1 MSALKS
7 LVTSSIHY
15 MLGDIGWADLRM
27 RIGRLSKDSYYD
39 YLTTLIMQRAEGSR
53 GSVWIDVGAHE
64 GEILREM
71 LTNAP
76 EAEFLAFEPI
86 PKFYQIL
93 KQRFPG
99 SNVRVF
105 NMALSD
111 HPSEVSFN
119 FITTNP
125 AYSGFKQREY
135 PSEEEIIEEILVQT
149 ETLDSVMQTMNLG
162 KVRLIKIDVEGAELQ
177 VLAGSIKTLSRDK
190 PIIVFE
196 HGLGAAEYY
205 NTRPEQVFELLS
217 SCGLCISSLSRFL
230 RRRRSFTKDEFTKI
244 FYNRIDF
251 YFVAHP

>member
-1 MSALKS
+1 MSALES

-27 RIGRLSKDSYYD
+27 RIGRLSKDSYYN
-39 YLTTLIMQRAEGSR
+39 YLTNLIMQRAEGSR

-105 NMALSD
+105 NMGLSD
-111 HPSEVSFN
+111 HAGEVSFN
-119 FITTNP
+119 FVTTNP
-125 AYSGFKQREY
+125 GYSGFKQREY
-135 PSEEEIIEEILVQT
+135 PSEEEIIEEILVKT
-149 ETLDSVMQTMNLG
+149 ETLDSVMQTINLG

-190 PIIVFE
+190 
-196 HGLGAAEYY
+196 
-205 NTRPEQVFELLS
+205 
-217 SCGLCISSLSRFL
+217 
-230 RRRRSFTKDEFTKI
+230 
-244 FYNRIDF
+244 
-251 YFVAHP
+251 